1 MHGKRWSDKDG
12 ANMIETI
19 KNILPELTII
29 GAVTLIQISPL
40 KINPWS
46 WLAKMIRLVNGTEA
60 LEKRID
66 VLSKDIAETRAKV
79 IRKEIIDFAEELK
92 RGKQYH
98 LAEFEEVSRLITEY
112 RALIKKHDIQN
123 GYGVAQMDYIEEYM
137 KERSAYH
144 EDE

>member
-1 MHGKRWSDKDG
+1 MVETLKD
-12 ANMIETI
+12 II
-19 KNILPELTII
+19 PELTIL

-46 WLAKMIRLVNGTEA
+46 WVAKMIRQIVGTA
-60 LEKRID
+60 QLEKRID
-66 VLSKDIAETRAKV
+66 ILSKDIAETRAKV

-112 RALIKKHDIQN
+112 RGLIKKHDIEN
-123 GYGVAQMDYIEEYM
+123 GYGVAQMEYIEQYM
-137 KERSAYH
+137 KERSVS
-144 EDE
+144 DENGK

>member
-1 MHGKRWSDKDG
+1 
-12 ANMIETI
+12 MIETL
-19 KNILPELTII
+19 KDILPELSII

-46 WLAKMIRLVNGTEA
+46 WLAKVIRRINGTEA

-66 VLSKDIAETRAKV
+66 VLAKDIAETRAKV
-79 IRKEIIDFAEELK
+79 IRKEIIEFAEELK

-98 LAEFEEVSRLITEY
+98 LKEFEEISRLITEY
-112 RALIKKHDIQN
+112 RGLIKKHGIEN
-123 GYGVAQMDYIEEYM
+123 GYGTAQMDYIEEYM

-144 EDE
+144 ENDE

>member
-1 MHGKRWSDKDG
+1 MVETLKD
-12 ANMIETI
+12 II
-19 KNILPELTII
+19 PELTIL

-46 WLAKMIRLVNGTEA
+46 WVAKMIRQIVGTA
-60 LEKRID
+60 QLEKRID
-66 VLSKDIAETRAKV
+66 ILSKDIAETRAKV

-112 RALIKKHDIQN
+112 RGLIKKHDIEN
-123 GYGVAQMDYIEEYM
+123 GYGVAQMEYIDQYM
-137 KERSAYH
+137 KERSVS
-144 EDE
+144 DENGK